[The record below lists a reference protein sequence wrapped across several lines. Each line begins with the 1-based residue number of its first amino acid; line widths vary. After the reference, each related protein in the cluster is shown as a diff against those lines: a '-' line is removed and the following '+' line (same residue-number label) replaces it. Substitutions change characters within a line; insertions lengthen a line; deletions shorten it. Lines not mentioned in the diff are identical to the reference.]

1 MSMRNICKI
10 CVVLAVSALFSC
22 KQAAKTE
29 TEKDSVQTAPVVEA
43 VQAEQPVV
51 AEEAEQPEVDPEADK
66 KAVKELVTSFY
77 DGALECA
84 TMSDEQ
90 LTRFLY
96 SNYTQEFQK
105 LQGNAVLDYIDF
117 LDVDGNTFD
126 LCENLSNEVIEVS
139 ATLKDVTL
147 DGNTAVAKVKVF
159 YGDMAQTVKVNL
171 VKDAN
176 DEWKIDD
183 FVGSHGSAR
192 KNLKK

>member
-1 MSMRNICKI
+1 MRKIGIICA
-10 CVVLAVSALFSC
+10 VLTAGAFFSC
-22 KQAAKTE
+22 KQAPKNEAP
-29 TEKDSVQTAPVVEA
+29 KDSVQAASEVDV
-43 VQAEQPVV
+43 VQAEQPVEV
-51 AEEAEQPEVDPEADK
+51 VEAEQPATDPEADK
-66 KAVKELVTSFY
+66 KAVKELVTAFY

-84 TMSDEQ
+84 EMSDEQ
-90 LTRFLY
+90 LSQFLY
-96 SNYTQEFQK
+96 SNYSQEFQK

-126 LCENLSNEVIEVS
+126 LCENLGNEAIEVS

-171 VKDAN
+171 VKEAN